1 MLGLFGMV
9 ILHQKEGENEMK
21 ISAIEPTIVS
31 VPYTHRETSSR
42 IQRDGVTAVVV
53 KVTTDDGLV
62 GWGESCPG
70 SNAESVYEVI
80 KSVGPIFKGRDP
92 WQREALAADIWGS
105 AHWYNREM
113 TGNFAFAGIDMA
125 LWDICGQACQQPVY
139 NLLGGLC
146 RKEVDYFYYLAY
158 GTAKEVA
165 AQAQDGL
172 AKGYTV
178 FYVKVGID
186 IRSEL
191 AMMGALRD
199 AIGPEKKIRIDANGS
214 WTLNEAVRYLALFDE
229 HHIDF
234 AEQPVWPD
242 PIRNMVELK
251 QRTPVALSANEGLWR
266 VADVLCLSSNWV
278 GTLGQFYRLSCQ
290 AHLEGITVCKHTH
303 GELGLMAAASQH
315 VCLTIPN
322 GIDGNQQTAQMMDG
336 DVIKEALPIAGS
348 PTWGVPEGTGL
359 CVTVDEDLVAQYHAV
374 YRERGQFLP
383 YQVETFPSL

>member
-1 MLGLFGMV
+1 
-9 ILHQKEGENEMK
+9 
-21 ISAIEPTIVS
+21 
-31 VPYTHRETSSR
+31 
-42 IQRDGVTAVVV
+42 
-53 KVTTDDGLV
+53 
-62 GWGESCPG
+62 
-70 SNAESVYEVI
+70 
-80 KSVGPIFKGRDP
+80 
-92 WQREALAADIWGS
+92 
-105 AHWYNREM
+105 
-113 TGNFAFAGIDMA
+113 
-125 LWDICGQACQQPVY
+125 
-139 NLLGGLC
+139 
-146 RKEVDYFYYLAY
+146 
-158 GTAKEVA
+158 
-165 AQAQDGL
+165 
-172 AKGYTV
+172 V